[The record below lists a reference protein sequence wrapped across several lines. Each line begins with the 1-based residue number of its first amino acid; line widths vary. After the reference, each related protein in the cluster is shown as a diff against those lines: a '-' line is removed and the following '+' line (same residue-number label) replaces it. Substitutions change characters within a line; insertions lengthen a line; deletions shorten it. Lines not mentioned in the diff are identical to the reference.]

1 MRLGAYGDLLR
12 TPGFARVAA
21 TGTTA
26 GVAAQ
31 GMPVALVLL
40 GRDATGS
47 FAAAGTILL
56 AGSIGMLTLAPARGR
71 LVDRRGPR
79 RMLPLLAAAATAAGL
94 ALVAA
99 AEADAPLALLA
110 ALALLAGACSPP
122 TIAVLR
128 TTWRNMARDDAAR
141 HTAFGLLTVLQEVAF
156 FTGPLLAG
164 AIVGLASAAAA
175 VAALAALGLAG
186 TLAFATSHHV
196 QRARPANQEAK
207 RSRIGVLV
215 HPGMRT
221 VAATAALA
229 GATFGLLDVAL
240 PAVATHDGHAG
251 AAGVL
256 LSALALGI
264 GIGGFA
270 YGLRPPRTAT
280 GRIYAPLN
288 ALAAAGLVPLAIVAP
303 QAATIAATAVLLVL
317 AGLLFAP
324 LTTAQFALV
333 DDVSPPGTT
342 TEAMAV
348 IGTAYGA
355 FAAVGAQAAGAL
367 VDESGLRAPFAAAC
381 GCMAVA
387 AAVAAIRRRS
397 LTGSPATIGR
407 E

>member
-1 MRLGAYGDLLR
+1 MKLGAYGDLLR
-12 TPGFARVAA
+12 TPGFARIAA

-47 FAAAGTILL
+47 FAGAGTILL
-56 AGSIGMLTLAPARGR
+56 AGSVGMLTLAPARGR

-79 RMLPLLAAAATAAGL
+79 RMLPMLAAGATAASV

-99 AEADAPLALLA
+99 AEASAPLALLA
-110 ALALLAGACSPP
+110 ALALLSGACSPP

-128 TTWRNMARDDAAR
+128 TTWRDMATDPAQR

-164 AIVGLASAAAA
+164 AVVGLASPAAA
-175 VAALAALGLAG
+175 VAALATLGLIA
-186 TLAFATSHHV
+186 TLAFATSPQV
-196 QRARPANQEAK
+196 QRGPPAAPETK
-207 RSRIGVLV
+207 GSRLGVLTA
-215 HPGMRT
+215 PGMRT
-221 VAATAALA
+221 VATTAALA

-240 PAVATHDGHAG
+240 PAVATHAGHAG

-256 LSALALGI
+256 LSAIALGI

-270 YGLRPPRTAT
+270 YGLRPPKTAT
-280 GRIYAPLN
+280 GRVYARLN
-288 ALAAAGLVPLAIVAP
+288 VLAAAGLVPLAIVAP
-303 QAATIAATAVLLVL
+303 QAALGATGALLVL

-324 LTTAQFALV
+324 LTTAQLALI
-333 DDVSPPGTT
+333 DDVAPRAMA

-348 IGTAYGA
+348 LGTSYGA
-355 FAAVGAQAAGAL
+355 FAAAGAQASGAL
-367 VDESGLRAPFAAAC
+367 VDSSGLRAPFAAAC
-381 GCMAVA
+381 GCMALA
-387 AAVAAIRRRS
+387 AAVALIRRRT
-397 LTGSPATIGR
+397 LIEPPATIASK
-407 E
+407 